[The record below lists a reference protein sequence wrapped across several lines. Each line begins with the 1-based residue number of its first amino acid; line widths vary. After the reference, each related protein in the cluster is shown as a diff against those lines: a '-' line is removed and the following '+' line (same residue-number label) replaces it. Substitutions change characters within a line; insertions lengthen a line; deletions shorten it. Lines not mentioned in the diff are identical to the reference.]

1 MFYAGVGSRET
12 PLYTLK
18 EMREIAA
25 ELSKL
30 GYTLRSGGAL
40 GADTAFARGDPAAQI
55 YLPWDGY
62 NKVRRSTLNEPTPA
76 AIVLAK
82 TFHPAW
88 HRCGEG
94 AKKMHGRNMHILL
107 GPNLDTPVD
116 FVVCWT
122 KDGRDTGGT
131 GQAIRAAMTYG
142 IPVFNLYHFDALPE
156 LRSHLKK
163 KENYYE

>member
-1 MFYAGVGSRET
+1 MFYAGIGSRET
-12 PLYTLK
+12 PTGVLAEMRGIAKELK
-18 EMREIAA
+18 E
-25 ELSKL
+25 L

-40 GADTAFARGDPAAQI
+40 GADTAFASADAKAQI
-55 YLPWDGY
+55 YLPWAGY
-62 NKVRRSTLNEPTPA
+62 NKVRRSTLNEPTPP
-76 AIVLAK
+76 AIELAK

-131 GQAIRAAMTYG
+131 GQAMRVAVTYG
-142 IPVFNLYHFDALPE
+142 TPVFNLYHFDALPE
-156 LRSHLKK
+156 LRDFISRGNTL
-163 KENYYE
+163 